1 MTFFLVLGGVGI
13 VVLLIGLL
21 VGELDLDV
29 DLGPDWLSLP
39 VLAALVGAFGFV
51 GAAAHSL
58 GASTT
63 VAVVA
68 GTLGGVV
75 LAGLTARLVAGVM
88 HMPTDATPRTA
99 DLIGRPGRVVTALTA
114 DRSGEVLIRHA
125 GQQLKLSARSEETL
139 TVGDEFVVVE
149 VLSPTLVRVEA
160 HQRFWGADPS
170 P

>member
-1 MTFFLVLGGVGI
+1 MT
-13 VVLLIGLL
+13 
-21 VGELDLDV
+21 
-29 DLGPDWLSLP
+29 GPDPKTEKADLRKRMREALKQTPAAQIAQWSARITEKLIELPEFQQAASLMVYLS
-39 VLAALVGAFGFV
+39 F
-51 GAAAHSL
+51 
-58 GASTT
+58 
-63 VAVVA
+63 
-68 GTLGGVV
+68 
-75 LAGLTARLVAGVM
+75 
-88 HMPTDATPRTA
+88 ATEYQTA

-139 TVGDEFVVVE
+139 TVGDEVVVVE